1 MDQTPCPASLPFPSF
16 AFPCLPLPA
25 SPALPCTAQYA
36 QLPSYSFGS
45 SSSYSV
51 RSFTEL
57 APALTGSR
65 ALKSL
70 GSSMK

>member
-1 MDQTPCPASLPFPSF
+1 MDQTTCSASFPFLSLPLPSLASQPCPALPSI
-16 AFPCLPLPA
+16 
-25 SPALPCTAQYA
+25 A

-51 RSFTEL
+51 RSLTER